1 MTRWIA
7 IVVVSVY
14 ALICAACGG
23 TTTAP
28 SSSGR
33 SVTVAFSSLAG
44 SGTPVATYSESAF
57 SISTSAANWVVL
69 TTYGNPAPF
78 IQFSAP
84 MGTVVIGQIQ
94 VTADRHVPFAFKSV
108 DLYSSVTRIPYT
120 ITGGLGSSVV
130 FTLSDTIPNTFGNFR
145 TVVNSHGA
153 DPIDTLTISLS
164 NSPGLAGS
172 NPMGLDN
179 IVLSQ

>member
-1 MTRWIA
+1 MSA
-7 IVVVSVY
+7 CV
-14 ALICAACGG
+14 LICTACGS

-33 SVTVAFSSLAG
+33 TVTVAFNSLTG
-44 SGTPVATYSESAF
+44 SGTPVATYSESGF
-57 SISTSAANWVVL
+57 SISTSAADWVVL

-84 MGTVVIGQIQ
+84 MGTVVNGQIQ

-130 FTLSDTIPNTFGNFR
+130 FTLSDTIPNTLGNFR